1 MENTSNTNTNTTNV
15 LTTEKIIE
23 STDTQQQTVNS
34 ISSEHTPQNKEIDD
48 NSKQESKIE
57 STIKEQSNNK
67 MEEEPKQEETKQE
80 ETKQEQQVNDKENEN
95 KMEEVEKVEKEETTP
110 IKEEVKMEE
119 ENQIAE
125 EEIIFDNGVC
135 LWAKQPGYP
144 WWPAKSIVIS
154 QLPSDKRPQYIKL
167 LDSKKP
173 HTHLVQYFNDKPEF
187 AWLTIDNMRSF
198 REHFEMHTLV
208 RSLKKNNDLIVS
220 AKKALI
226 YSKEPKDSELYTEF
240 MSRVQSI
247 ENEEEEEEEIL
258 EQPTRRSLRP
268 RSSISRKG
276 VKTEEEHKPPK
287 TPGKKQIK
295 KRKLPSKTIV
305 KTEGNEKQID
315 LGSMIGMTFNYPMP
329 IEFKIDFEEMDSSRV
344 KQTADLLLSLKSAV
358 EKNDDVIGILNE
370 MIDMPVF
377 IDHLLNEKYQVG
389 ETLTKLFKNGGNLE
403 IVTLA
408 EKVFNRLKLCL
419 DEAIS
424 SGEYAK
430 CKEYLSREN

>member
-15 LTTEKIIE
+15 PTTEKIIE
-23 STDTQQQTVNS
+23 STDTQQQTVNP

-95 KMEEVEKVEKEETTP
+95 KMEEVEKEKVENEETTP

-125 EEIIFDNGVC
+125 EEIIFDNG
-135 LWAKQPGYP
+135 YRY
-144 WWPAKSIVIS
+144 KSTS
-154 QLPSDKRPQYIKL
+154 SDKRPQYIKL

-240 MSRVQSI
+240 MSRVQSV
-247 ENEEEEEEEIL
+247 ENEEEEEEIL

-268 RSSISRKG
+268 RSSISRKD

-295 KRKLPSKTIV
+295 KRKLPSKTTV

-408 EKVFNRLKLCL
+408 EN
-419 DEAIS
+419 
-424 SGEYAK
+424 GEYAK
-430 CKEYLSREN
+430 CKEYLSKEN